1 MKTKE
6 FYTVLLPLINCIL
19 TGKPFVDAKQS
30 PIRLSKAFIISL
42 TDSIPTSFNKHLLR
56 CIKSYLKN
64 LNEQDINQLTYFFV
78 DNRHLLSVAVLIRD
92 AECTTPQSKAYY
104 NDELILILL
113 DFLEQKQFDMSLDL
127 TLYLYLEN
135 LLQIEMENG
144 RISVETYRKTLRFN
158 SRIRTK
164 DEIAFY

>member
-6 FYTVLLPLINCIL
+6 FYTVLLPLINSIL

-30 PIRLSKAFIISL
+30 PIRLSRAFISSL
-42 TDSIPTSFNKHLLR
+42 TDSLPPSFNKHLVR
-56 CIKSYLKN
+56 CIKNYLKN
-64 LNEQDINQLTYFFV
+64 LNEAEINQLSYFFV
-78 DNRHLLSVAVLIRD
+78 DNRQLLSVAVLIRD
-92 AECTTPQSKAYY
+92 AECTSIQSKAYY

-113 DFLEQKQFDMSLDL
+113 DFLEHKKSDLSLHL

-135 LLQIEMENG
+135 LLQIEMEKG
-144 RISVETYRKTLRFN
+144 YISIETYRKTLRFN
-158 SRIRTK
+158 SRIRIK

>member
-19 TGKPFVDAKQS
+19 TGKPLVDAKQS
-30 PIRLSKAFIISL
+30 PIRLSRAFMSSL
-42 TDSIPTSFNKHLLR
+42 TDSLPPSFNKYLLR

-64 LNEQDINQLTYFFV
+64 LNEQEIKQLTYFFV

-92 AECTTPQSKAYY
+92 AECTIPQSKAYY

-113 DFLEQKQFDMSLDL
+113 DFLEQRKFDMSLHL

-144 RISVETYRKTLRFN
+144 RISVETYQKSLVFN
-158 SRIRTK
+158 SRYRAKAENT
-164 DEIAFY
+164 D

>member
-6 FYTVLLPLINCIL
+6 FYSVLLPLINCIL

-30 PIRLSKAFIISL
+30 PIRLSKAFISSL
-42 TDSIPTSFNKHLLR
+42 TDSLPSSFNKHLLH
-56 CIKSYLKN
+56 CIKSYLQN

-92 AECTTPQSKAYY
+92 AECTTLQSKAYY

-113 DFLEQKQFDMSLDL
+113 DFLEQKQFDLSLHL

-135 LLQIEMENG
+135 LLQIEMEKG
-144 RISVETYRKTLRFN
+144 YISIETYCKTLRFN